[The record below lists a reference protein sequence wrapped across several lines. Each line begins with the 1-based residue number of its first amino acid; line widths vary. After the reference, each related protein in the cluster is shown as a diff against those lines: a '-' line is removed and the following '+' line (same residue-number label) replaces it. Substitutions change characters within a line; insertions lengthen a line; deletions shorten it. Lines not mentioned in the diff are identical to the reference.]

1 MKKTQTLKI
10 ASSVVLVAVMF
21 ISLGIV
27 PKEVFSSSAKP
38 AARLGDR
45 TSHGGSIVTG
55 CSTVLIGGKPAAR
68 VGDRHECPMV
78 DYLVPHVGG
87 QIVMGAS
94 TVIIGGMPAAR
105 MTDLA
110 TCNGPPAM
118 ISLGCPNVLIGHGGA
133 DKPKKYSLEYI
144 KKRYNKSLMITE
156 QEFKRIKK
164 KE

>member
-1 MKKTQTLKI
+1 MKKTQTFSI
-10 ASSVVLVAVMF
+10 VSSIILFAMMF
-21 ISLGIV
+21 IVLWIL

-38 AARLGDR
+38 AARLGDM

-68 VGDRHECPMV
+68 VGDRHVCPMV
-78 DYLVPHVGG
+78 DFLTPHVGG
-87 QIVMGAS
+87 PIVMGSS

-105 MTDLA
+105 VTDIA

-133 DKPKKYSLEYI
+133 DKPKKYSLKYI
-144 KKRYNKSLMITE
+144 QSKYNKSLVITE
-156 QEFKRIKK
+156 QEFKRLKK
-164 KE
+164 K

>member
-1 MKKTQTLKI
+1 MKKTQI
-10 ASSVVLVAVMF
+10 FSIVSSIILCAMMF
-21 ISLGIV
+21 IVLWIL

-38 AARLGDR
+38 AARLGDM

-78 DYLVPHVGG
+78 DFLTPHVGG
-87 QIVMGAS
+87 PIVVGSS

-105 MTDLA
+105 VTDIA

-133 DKPKKYSLEYI
+133 DKPKKYSLKYI
-144 KKRYNKSLMITE
+144 QSKYNKSLVITE
-156 QEFKRIKK
+156 QEFKRLKK
-164 KE
+164 K

>member
-1 MKKTQTLKI
+1 MKKTQIFSIVSSIILFAMIFIVLWTL
-10 ASSVVLVAVMF
+10 
-21 ISLGIV
+21 
-27 PKEVFSSSAKP
+27 PKEVFSSTAKP
-38 AARLGDR
+38 AARLGDM
-45 TSHGGSIVTG
+45 TAHGGSIITG

-68 VGDRHECPMV
+68 VGDRHVCPMV

-87 QIVMGAS
+87 PIVMGSS

-105 MTDLA
+105 VTDIA

-144 KKRYNKSLMITE
+144 KKRYNKALVITE

-164 KE
+164 K